1 MPTSEEGPRAYG
13 SQRKDGVLCVTRAG
27 TEWLSTGW
35 NGGRIRD
42 DRAFNISVPEGWS
55 TRDLEG
61 YVLER
66 LSGAG
71 FCDSNAGSVT
81 APVLLTGVDLS
92 HARGATCGPVTVY
105 ATAGVSNPAALPME
119 PRDGSLS
126 DPGVT
131 HDEPETPGT
140 VNLIVG
146 TTCRLDPGAFENLL
160 AVVAEAK
167 ARTLLAR
174 TGFPGTTTDAIV
186 IGHDPDA
193 RSRPYSGSATRVGA
207 ATRAA
212 VRDAL
217 CAAVDA
223 RYDAGDATL
232 PESVAD
238 ATYGCRTDVRSTVFR
253 P

>member
-1 MPTSEEGPRAYG
+1 VPTSDEGPRAYG

-71 FCDSNAGSVT
+71 FCDSNADSVT

-92 HARGATCGPVTVY
+92 HARGATCGPVTAY

-119 PRDGSLS
+119 PRDRSLS
-126 DPGVT
+126 NPGVT

-146 TTCRLDPGAFENLL
+146 TTRRLEPGAFENLL

-186 IGHDPDA
+186 IGQDPDGETHQ
-193 RSRPYSGSATRVGA
+193 YSGSATHVGA

-217 CAAVDA
+217 SAAIDA
-223 RYDAGDATL
+223 RYEAGEGTI
-232 PESVAD
+232 PESVAE
-238 ATYGCRTDVRSTVFR
+238 ATYGCRTDVKSSLFC